1 MFITDHNKI
10 ISYYPT
16 ISVIR
21 LFSLVG
27 CLFYFADQWVFSL
40 SVAAYNHSV
49 VATVCWNA
57 VTSVKNISSCG
68 PQKSTVIVSF
78 LWSTVRCLLRTDH
91 NRKVKP
97 PISHAPTS
105 KETVFR
111 KIHFILQTSE
121 CFRWVSLTYNCSV
134 VATVCWNAVTS
145 VKNISSCGPQM
156 STVIVSFLWSTVRCL
171 LRTYLNKMW
180 SLP

>member
-78 LWSTVRCLLRTDH
+78 LWSTVRCLLRTDR
-91 NRKVKP
+91 NKKVKP
-97 PISHAPTS
+97 PVSHAPIS

-111 KIHFILQTSE
+111 KIHFILPMKKPSLNVSQKELFTS
-121 CFRWVSLTYNCSV
+121 CVAFARHTLFSV
-134 VATVCWNAVTS
+134 LWNRS
-145 VKNISSCGPQM
+145 
-156 STVIVSFLWSTVRCL
+156 R
-171 LRTYLNKMW
+171 R
-180 SLP
+180 

>member
-1 MFITDHNKI
+1 MFCFILQTNKCF
-10 ISYYPT
+10 
-16 ISVIR
+16 R
-21 LFSLVG
+21 WASLT
-27 CLFYFADQWVFSL
+27 
-40 SVAAYNHSV
+40 YNHSV

-57 VTSVKNISSCG
+57 ATSVKNISSCG

-111 KIHFILQTSE
+111 KIHFILPMQKPSLNVSQKGLFTSCVAFARHT
-121 CFRWVSLTYNCSV
+121 CFLYCEIVFADRLHYKKFLCFVFASILQSDHYGKSMHR
-134 VATVCWNAVTS
+134 TVTA
-145 VKNISSCGPQM
+145 ISHCQH
-156 STVIVSFLWSTVRCL
+156 
-171 LRTYLNKMW
+171 
-180 SLP
+180 